1 MIARPKISRNEWKM
15 AERGAFEVGN
25 FALLSCPGPAD
36 PTAVRQLARLAD
48 ALDGAR
54 DADADAAA
62 ERAGGRDA
70 KAAAATVYARAAAP
84 FFPATAASSVCLL
97 GTLFP
102 RMPVHAELARA
113 YPHGLLFAPSSAD
126 RRLVDAAYQALG
138 LKQTRLDARGLPVLD
153 GLDGDALY
161 RFATSASLDAGDGER
176 RVVLRF
182 ETPSNSAEPPAM
194 TQHGVFGGRDA
205 PRKFAVDLTV
215 KQQVVLSAM
224 LRDHCAGIDV
234 CLCGWRG
241 VGKTALARCF
251 ADALGYRVRTIFCYK
266 DMGARDFLQRRV
278 TDDRGNT
285 GWKDSA
291 LVDAALRGDV
301 AVLDGL
307 LHGGL
312 SETDLRARGLRR
324 VSPSFRVVA
333 IAGSVPSGTR
343 DDRRGQ
349 WLDPELAS
357 LFHFHVAPVFEP
369 NDERKLMKREL
380 GPAPD
385 GDVVVD
391 VLLSYNKS
399 IRDHAYQRDK
409 LAMEKKV
416 AAPATSLALCALSLR
431 QLLRAARTAA
441 LDHDP
446 DDCIDKAV
454 GAYAKYLDPAD
465 RDAVQRYANTAC
477 RQAGLPCVEGSVAIN
492 GARSAPGKDRQ
503 LALLAKRAGRAAPA
517 PDYASAAASS
527 TSCSATC
534 EREYVQL
541 HRDTTVGSLT
551 SAPVLSDGVVSRG
564 DSPLVRALRHG
575 RCLVVDEADKAPLEV
590 VCILKALVED
600 GDLQLADG
608 RRSLGGHA
616 AEADDDTLWID
627 DAFRMIVL
635 ANRPGR
641 PFQGNDFYREC
652 GDAFASFGVDNPE
665 VRSEVAMLKAY
676 APAVPDALVTKL
688 STTFGKLRD
697 LAESPQAW
705 EQRDEARL
713 AYPYSARE
721 LVKVCEHLNAF
732 ADDGVDAALADVF
745 AFDAHVPPLKVT
757 LDNALK
763 QDGFVIPMPKT
774 WIAAL
779 RWMMQKLA
787 LKHDMFLIGDP
798 GPRPRAL
805 VLQFCELLGRECEF
819 VALTR
824 DTSEGDLKQ
833 RREIR
838 DGALVWA
845 NQPPVLA
852 ALHGR
857 VLVLSGVERAERNVL
872 PLLNNLL
879 ENREMALD
887 DGTFLMDAKRF
898 DALCAEDAE
907 RASGLVPDWRADQV
921 MREQPT
927 AARPWA
933 PDGAVEST
941 AALLAAFPRLP
952 PGAALKRAYCYDL
965 LESLKLDADGRAE
978 LDAWLDDAGFDVV
991 EAEDPRGSTPFGPT
1005 PRLAGKVAAPAGER
1019 VPREASKPKKA
1030 GAEAPEFAAPRTDG
1044 APAAEPAPNVARAAL
1059 ARRLRGDSD
1068 SDSDSS

>member
-1 MIARPKISRNEWKM
+1 MIARPKISRKRVPKFAGNPWTRPCGR
-15 AERGAFEVGN
+15 ASPASTSNARASRRARGGFVNAS
-25 FALLSCPGPAD
+25 ATAQDPAD

-70 KAAAATVYARAAAP
+70 KAAAATVSRLDAAAP

-182 ETPSNSAEPPAM
+182 ETPSNSAEPPSM

-301 AVLDGL
+301 AVLDGVDRLPRGLLYATLARLVSDRELDLPDGTRLCAPRRWAEL

-477 RQAGLPCVEGSVAIN
+477 RQAGLPCGV
-492 GARSAPGKDRQ
+492 GKNKIADE
-503 LALLAKRAGRAAPA
+503 LLHLLR
-517 PDYASAAASS
+517 
-527 TSCSATC
+527 C

-551 SAPVLSDGVVSRG
+551 SAPVLSDGVVSPAAT
-564 DSPLVRALRHG
+564 SPLVRALRHG

-608 RRSLGGHA
+608 RRG
-616 AEADDDTLWID
+616 EADDDTLWID

-652 GDAFASFGVDNPE
+652 GDALASFKASTTRRS
-665 VRSEVAMLKAY
+665 VRGRDAQGD

-713 AYPYSARE
+713 AYPYS
-721 LVKVCEHLNAF
+721 
-732 ADDGVDAALADVF
+732 
-745 AFDAHVPPLKVT
+745 
-757 LDNALK
+757 
-763 QDGFVIPMPKT
+763 
-774 WIAAL
+774 
-779 RWMMQKLA
+779 
-787 LKHDMFLIGDP
+787 
-798 GPRPRAL
+798 
-805 VLQFCELLGRECEF
+805 
-819 VALTR
+819 
-824 DTSEGDLKQ
+824 
-833 RREIR
+833 
-838 DGALVWA
+838 
-845 NQPPVLA
+845 
-852 ALHGR
+852 
-857 VLVLSGVERAERNVL
+857 
-872 PLLNNLL
+872 
-879 ENREMALD
+879 
-887 DGTFLMDAKRF
+887 
-898 DALCAEDAE
+898 
-907 RASGLVPDWRADQV
+907 
-921 MREQPT
+921 
-927 AARPWA
+927 
-933 PDGAVEST
+933 
-941 AALLAAFPRLP
+941 
-952 PGAALKRAYCYDL
+952 
-965 LESLKLDADGRAE
+965 
-978 LDAWLDDAGFDVV
+978 
-991 EAEDPRGSTPFGPT
+991 
-1005 PRLAGKVAAPAGER
+1005 
-1019 VPREASKPKKA
+1019 
-1030 GAEAPEFAAPRTDG
+1030 
-1044 APAAEPAPNVARAAL
+1044 
-1059 ARRLRGDSD
+1059 
-1068 SDSDSS
+1068 